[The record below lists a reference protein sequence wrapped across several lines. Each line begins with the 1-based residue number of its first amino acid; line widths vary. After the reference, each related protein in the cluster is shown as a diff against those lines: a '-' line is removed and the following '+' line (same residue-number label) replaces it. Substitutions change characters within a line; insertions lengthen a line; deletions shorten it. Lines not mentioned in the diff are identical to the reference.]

1 MRTKRI
7 LTQGRAGASSACAS
21 EGDCCRPVVQR
32 AYNELRRFG
41 QPERYAFEA
50 AVTVYRY
57 YHPAAAMPDAE
68 TVVSRWVWDGVRH

>member
-1 MRTKRI
+1 
-7 LTQGRAGASSACAS
+7 
-21 EGDCCRPVVQR
+21 VVQR